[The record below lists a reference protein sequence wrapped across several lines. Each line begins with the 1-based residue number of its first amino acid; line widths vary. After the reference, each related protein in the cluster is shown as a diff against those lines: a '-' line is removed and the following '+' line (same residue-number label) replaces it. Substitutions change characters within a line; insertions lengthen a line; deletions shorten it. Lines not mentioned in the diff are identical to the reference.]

1 MTTLPMI
8 GRIGRAATLALM
20 LAAPAVSTSAY
31 AFDPFGGDET
41 VVLKSA
47 QSARYAD
54 PADTPL
60 ARATAQVRLRASP
73 LASNATG
80 NASDAPLIG
89 GFRDLLGQGAQ
100 QDELAREIYHP
111 GSGTDW

>member
-1 MTTLPMI
+1 MTTLPTI
-8 GRIGRAATLALM
+8 RHIGRAATLALI
-20 LAAPAVSTSAY
+20 LAAPALSTAAY
-31 AFDPFGGDET
+31 AYDPFGGDES

-60 ARATAQVRLRASP
+60 ARAALQAKVRSSP
-73 LASNATG
+73 LASNPAAI
-80 NASDAPLIG
+80 ASDAPLIG
-89 GFRDLLGQGAQ
+89 GFRDLVGQGAH